1 MMMMVVARVLNRIGG
16 LVLQSPREL
25 HDGIFRG
32 GHPRVGKGLSRGGS
46 HRKTLCHYIITYPKI
61 AILGSKSV
69 NHSALPII
77 VPSSFANKQ
86 RKGGGGEGK
95 FGNSIFQRSKNL
107 VIFIKLYRNI
117 DGRIATFL

>member
-1 MMMMVVARVLNRIGG
+1 MMMVVARVLNRIGG

-32 GHPRVGKGLSRGGS
+32 GHPRGKGSLSRRITQENTLPLHNYLSKNRNPRFEIREPLCSS
-46 HRKTLCHYIITYPKI
+46 HNRALLLCQQTTK
-61 AILGSKSV
+61 
-69 NHSALPII
+69 
-77 VPSSFANKQ
+77 
-86 RKGGGGEGK
+86 RGGGEGK